1 MMAPYHFTFRDDVV
15 HVIDSGRAKEM
26 QYDAQSNMAML
37 VEGWASKARC
47 SNILLIVSSFM
58 AV

>member
-1 MMAPYHFTFRDDVV
+1 VV

-37 VEGWASKARC
+37 VEGWASKARYISEPLAC
-47 SNILLIVSSFM
+47 FLFTDLVFTSG
-58 AV
+58 AQ